1 MDMTPFFLSI
11 RIALLSTIIVFIAG
25 TILARFISRKDF
37 KGKTLL
43 ESLFM
48 LPMVLPP
55 TVIGFGLLYL
65 FGKNGPVGILLENF
79 FDWRIVFTWHAAVL
93 AATVVSFPLMYQSAA
108 AAFLKYDRNIENAAY
123 TLGASWWK
131 VFWTISFPMAWPGL
145 LAGVVLAF
153 ARGLG
158 EFGATLMVAGY
169 IPGKT
174 DTLPMAIYFATEAG
188 NTSQAGIWV
197 LIIVCIGLTT
207 IYWLNKW
214 NQNPTGRFVS
224 KKKRGG

>member
-11 RIALLSTIIVFIAG
+11 RIALLSTIIVFIIG
-25 TILARFISRKDF
+25 TILARFISRRNF
-37 KGKTLL
+37 NGKTFL

-65 FGKNGPVGILLENF
+65 FGKNGPLGIMLETV

-123 TLGASWWK
+123 TLGASRWK

-188 NTSQAGIWV
+188 NTAQAGIWV
-197 LIIVCIGLTT
+197 LIIVFIGLTT

-214 NQNPTGRFVS
+214 NQSPTVRFIS
-224 KKKRGG
+224 KKKRGF